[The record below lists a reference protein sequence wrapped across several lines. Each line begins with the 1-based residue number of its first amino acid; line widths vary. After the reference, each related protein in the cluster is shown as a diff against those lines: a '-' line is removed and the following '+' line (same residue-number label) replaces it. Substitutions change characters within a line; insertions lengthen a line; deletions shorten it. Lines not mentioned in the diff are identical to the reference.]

1 VPDVNIKG
9 IWTWEP
15 TTRNPWGKKVPLK
28 GSDAGQFHPFL
39 EDKSEKLYAFVSDLE
54 YNVEFDFIETQKY
67 EGLTVN
73 KYMTD
78 PSLLA
83 NYSTIPEKIIYNAK
97 YSGIGNLTSVYKA
110 PIFAS

>member
-1 VPDVNIKG
+1 MPV
-9 IWTWEP
+9 
-15 TTRNPWGKKVPLK
+15 K

-39 EDKSEKLYAFVSDLE
+39 DDKKEKLFAFVSNLE
-54 YNVEFDFIETQKY
+54 YNVEFNYTGTTSY
-67 EGLTVN
+67 EGLTVY

-83 NYSTIPEKIIYNAK
+83 NYQQIPEKIIYNAK